1 MPAEKHEVLPSS
13 GCLVIPT
20 SQDTQNRKA
29 TGFPRAGP
37 WEQEPRGQRGRATP
51 RSHHFLCPHFSR
63 VCGSRGSRLWLCALL
78 AHFSGS
84 PWPGVVGMWPLWG
97 NPELTLEGQVQ
108 VEVLGQK
115 PLLGSK
121 GNFRA
126 PSSVAG
132 TSCGIWDVLSPSL
145 PSSEVAANIPDP
157 GVRQASPSGQVKS
170 TKIRLPLHLPPAS
183 LPRSCPLQFILC
195 TAASALA
202 KPKPV
207 ISLLGAQNMPNP
219 TSLSQN
225 SPAPHLCPAALSS
238 SFRTRLNV
246 TSFPADP
253 FE

>member
-1 MPAEKHEVLPSS
+1 M
-13 GCLVIPT
+13 IPT

-51 RSHHFLCPHFSR
+51 RSRHFLCPHFSR

-84 PWPGVVGMWPLWG
+84 LWPGVVGMWPLWG

-121 GNFRA
+121 GSFR
-126 PSSVAG
+126 PPCSVAG
-132 TSCGIWDVLSPSL
+132 TSCGIWDVLSPSP
-145 PSSEVAANIPDP
+145 PSSEVAATTPDP

-170 TKIRLPLHLPPAS
+170 TKIPLPLHLPPAS
-183 LPRSCPLQFILC
+183 PPRSCPLQFILC
-195 TAASALA
+195 SAARALA

-207 ISLLGAQNMPNP
+207 SHLPCLETCSGFP
-219 TSLSQN
+219 SLSDQNVN
-225 SPAPHLCPAALSS
+225 SPSPCPH
-238 SFRTRLNV
+238 
-246 TSFPADP
+246 D
-253 FE
+253 